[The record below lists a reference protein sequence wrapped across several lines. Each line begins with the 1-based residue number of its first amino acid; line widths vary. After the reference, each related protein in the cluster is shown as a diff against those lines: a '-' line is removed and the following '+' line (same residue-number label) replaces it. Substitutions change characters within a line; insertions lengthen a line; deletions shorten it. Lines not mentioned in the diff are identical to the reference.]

1 MHLFVLYM
9 KKKSTILVLLSFGV
23 LALFTTTTSPDITNP
38 LIIGS
43 FFALFACV
51 IMSIAYLLLRTIRER
66 GRRLMWSGAL
76 TAYASYLLALSS
88 LRLLTAP
95 YVLVSSVVLTILLFI
110 IEKSYTR

>member
-9 KKKSTILVLLSFGV
+9 KKKSTILVLLSLGLLV
-23 LALFTTTTSPDITNP
+23 IFTTTTSPDITNP
-38 LIIGS
+38 LVIGG

-51 IMSIAYLLLRTIRER
+51 VMSLSYTLLRTIHER
-66 GRRLMWSGAL
+66 GRRLMWSAAL

-95 YVLVSSVVLTILLFI
+95 YLLVSSAVLTILLFI

>member
-9 KKKSTILVLLSFGV
+9 KKKSTILVLLFLGLLV
-23 LALFTTTTSPDITNP
+23 IFTTTTSPDITNP
-38 LIIGS
+38 LVIGG

-51 IMSIAYLLLRTIRER
+51 AMSMSYTLLRTIHER
-66 GRRLMWSGAL
+66 GRRLMWSAAL

-95 YVLVSSVVLTILLFI
+95 YLLVSSAVLTILLFI